1 MGESLSPWLKGGSP
15 GSDAEG
21 SPQENADLGLRV
33 LRSRDWGTPLHP
45 QSFGGPWGWHRD
57 SPAAR
62 SSAVPGSSSPSA
74 GDLLKKGLAGSA
86 DDDLSA

>member
-1 MGESLSPWLKGGSP
+1 MAESLSPWLKGDSP

-21 SPQENADLGLRV
+21 SPLQNTDLGPGV
-33 LRSRDWGTPLHP
+33 LRSRYWGTSKP
-45 QSFGGPWGWHRD
+45 GWHLGMPQD
-57 SPAAR
+57 AK

-74 GDLLKKGLAGSA
+74 GDLLKKGLEGSA